1 MPDTS
6 ELPAG
11 TTAERLAARGPVAVS
26 GRRAVLEALANE
38 PFDLLI
44 IGGGITGAGVARE
57 AALAGFRTA
66 LVERDDF
73 ASGTS
78 SRSSRLI
85 HGGVRYLEHGHLGL
99 VFESSRE
106 RRLLLHLAPHLVRP
120 LSFTWPVYRGA
131 RVPKWKLRAGLLLYD
146 ALALF
151 GNVGRHHALTSS
163 GVSAAEPAL
172 SRDGL
177 VGGARYW
184 DAATDDS
191 RITLANAI
199 AAREAG
205 AFVLNHVAVVGGV
218 TGGVRD
224 TGRLVGALVEDR
236 LTRTGFSINATVV
249 VNATGPWSDATSA
262 LTGVASGAAV
272 MGSAGTH
279 IAVPRQR
286 LGNRDAITL
295 VSPIDGR
302 VMFVLPAGVHTI
314 VGTTERAAHVDAD
327 NIRASE
333 QDISYLLHS
342 VNQLFPYAQLTH
354 DDVITAW
361 AGIRPLAATHAGHG
375 GANSASREHAIH
387 TRADGLVS
395 VTGGK
400 LTTYRSMAHD
410 VLEHAVAGLKLGG
423 SRRWLRL
430 GDQAGAP
437 SQNETQALRAGA
449 LASRTE
455 PLPGGDIE
463 SRHGTMHDAHAATN
477 DAAIAE
483 RLSLAYGSRWRNV
496 WSYAQRDHSLAKR
509 LVLDLPYCV
518 AEVAHAVER
527 ELACTIGDV
536 LVRRTHIAFET
547 RDNGRGVAKRIAPL
561 MAALLGWS
569 DVEQQRALADY
580 EAEVTRLFRI
590 DSV

>member
-1 MPDTS
+1 MADTL
-6 ELPAG
+6 EIPPG
-11 TTAERLAARGPVAVS
+11 GTAERLAANGLVAVA
-26 GRRAVLEALANE
+26 GRDAVLATLAHEA
-38 PFDLLI
+38 FDFVI
-44 IGGGITGAGVARE
+44 IGGGIVGAGVARE

-120 LSFTWPVYRGA
+120 LAFTWPVYRGA
-131 RVPKWKLRAGLLLYD
+131 RVPRWKLRAGLMLYD

-151 GNVGRHHALTSS
+151 RNVQRHQSLSKS

-172 SRDGL
+172 TRDGL
-177 VGGARYW
+177 TGGARYW

-199 AAREAG
+199 AARESG
-205 AFVLNHVAVVGGV
+205 AVVINHVGVVGGV
-218 TGGVRD
+218 REGVSKE
-224 TGRLVGALVEDR
+224 GRLTGVLVEDR
-236 LTRTGFSINATVV
+236 LKRQGFSINGRVII
-249 VNATGPWSDATSA
+249 NATGPWSDATAA
-262 LTGVASGAAV
+262 LTGAAVASNLL
-272 MGSAGTH
+272 GSAGTH

-295 VSPIDGR
+295 VSPVDGR
-302 VMFVLPAGVHTI
+302 VMFVLPAGAHAI
-314 VGTTERAAHVDAD
+314 VGTTERAATTGAE
-327 NIRASE
+327 NIRANE
-333 QDISYLLHS
+333 PDVSYLLHS
-342 VNQLFPYAQLTH
+342 VNQVFPYAQLTH
-354 DDVITAW
+354 DDVISAW
-361 AGIRPLAATHAGHG
+361 AGIRPLAAKRAGQG
-375 GANSASREHAIH
+375 GANAASREHAIQ
-387 TRADGLVS
+387 RRDDGLIS

-400 LTTYRSMAHD
+400 LTTYRAMSID
-410 VLEHAVAGLKLGG
+410 ILNHAARELRNG
-423 SRRWLRL
+423 S
-430 GDQAGAP
+430 
-437 SQNETQALRAGA
+437 TKGA
-449 LASRTE
+449 LKQAEVASRTT

-463 SRHGTMHDAHAATN
+463 SRHATVHDAQAATN
-477 DAAIAE
+477 DAAVAE
-483 RLSLAYGSRWRNV
+483 RLALAYGSRWRNV
-496 WSYAQRDHSLAKR
+496 WSYAQRDHALARR
-509 LVLDLPYCV
+509 LVQDLPYCT

-527 ELACTIGDV
+527 EMACTLSDV

-561 MAALLGWS
+561 LAALLGWS
-569 DVEQQRALADY
+569 SEQQNQAIADY
-580 EAEVTRLFRI
+580 EADVTRLFSI

>member
-1 MPDTS
+1 MPEAT
-6 ELPAG
+6 ELPVG
-11 TTAERLAARGPVAVS
+11 TTAERLAARGPLAVS

-38 PFDLLI
+38 SFDLLI
-44 IGGGITGAGVARE
+44 IGGGITGAGLARE

-120 LSFTWPVYRGA
+120 LAFTWPVYRGA
-131 RVPKWKLRAGLLLYD
+131 RVPRWKLRAGLMLYD

-151 GNVGRHHALTSS
+151 RNVGRHQSLSRS

-191 RITLANAI
+191 RLTLANAI

-205 AFVLNHVAVVGGV
+205 AFVVNHVAVVGGV
-218 TGGVRD
+218 TGGPGD
-224 TGRLVGALVEDR
+224 AGKLVGAQVEDT

-262 LTGVASGAAV
+262 LTGIPTGAAV

-295 VSPIDGR
+295 VSPVDGR
-302 VMFVLPAGVHTI
+302 VMFVLPAGAHSI
-314 VGTTERAAHVDAD
+314 VGTTERAARVDAD
-327 NIRASE
+327 NIRANE
-333 QDISYLLHS
+333 PDISYLLHS

-361 AGIRPLAATHAGHG
+361 AGIRPLAAQRAGHG

-410 VLEHAVAGLKLGG
+410 VLQHAVRELRDG
-423 SRRWLRL
+423 RRRVMY
-430 GDQAGAP
+430 
-437 SQNETQALRAGA
+437 NETRVLTEATNLQRSEAL
-449 LASRTE
+449 SRTE

-463 SRHGTMHDAHAATN
+463 SRHGTSHDAQAATN

-509 LVLDLPYCV
+509 LVPDLPYCV

-527 ELACTIGDV
+527 ELACTIADV

-569 DVEQQRALADY
+569 DVEQQRALANY
-580 EAEVTRLFRI
+580 EADVNRLFRI
-590 DSV
+590 DPV